1 MLFDFP
7 HILFM
12 VISFSI
18 VAVLEIVF
26 FKYVHNQK
34 TKDTILKLSA
44 LLTLIIHHSSLWYD
58 FIVNKQAIIEEN
70 MLFMIYPC
78 NVAMWFLF
86 IYAFIDYKDNIVMK
100 MLAEYTFYLG
110 IFGGI
115 IGIMFNQNYG
125 SNPNLFDFH
134 IFKGLLSHATM
145 LFGAIYLRVGGY
157 MNIRFKNVISA
168 IIGYLFMLV
177 NAFVIIKIYDKIGME
192 VDNPMFLM
200 EAPIDKYPFI
210 NIYTMGL
217 TGLILLSIIT
227 IAYEYFFLKKED
239 RWYSLII
246 NKMNKKKEEKDN
258 E

>member
-1 MLFDFP
+1 MLFDYP

-12 VISFSI
+12 IISFSI

-26 FKYVHNQK
+26 FKYLNNQK
-34 TKDTILKLSA
+34 TKDSILKISA
-44 LLTLIIHHSSLWYD
+44 ILTLIIHHSSLWYD

-86 IYAFIDYKDNIVMK
+86 IYAFVDYKENRLMK

-115 IGIMFNQNYG
+115 IGIAFNQNYS
-125 SNPNLFDFH
+125 SNPVLFDFH
-134 IFKGLLSHATM
+134 IFKGLLSHVVM

-157 MNIRFKNVISA
+157 MDIKFKNVISA
-168 IIGYLFMLV
+168 VIGYLFMLL
-177 NAFVIIKIYDKIGME
+177 NAFVIIKIYERIGLE

-200 EAPIDKYPFI
+200 EAPIDKYPWI
-210 NIYTMGL
+210 NIFTMGL
-217 TGLILLSIIT
+217 TGLIILTVFTIT
-227 IAYEYFFLKKED
+227 YEYFALKKED
-239 RWYSLII
+239 RWYSIII
-246 NKMNKKKEEKDN
+246 NKFEKRKEEKEN